1 MRKQIVHNAHVV
13 AELEQRGAV
22 FVDEVDEVPPGATVI
37 FSAHGV
43 SPAVRAAAERRLD
56 VIDATCPLVAKVHAE
71 ARRFAAPGFDIV
83 LVGHEGHEE
92 VEGTFGE
99 APERT
104 HVIAHARRTSQR
116 LQRRGSRAR
125 SPT

>member
-1 MRKQIVHNAHVV
+1 MPR
-13 AELEQRGAV
+13 
-22 FVDEVDEVPPGATVI
+22 GATVI

-43 SPAVRAAAERRLD
+43 SPAVRAAAAERGLD

-71 ARRFAAPGFDIV
+71 ARRFAAAGFDIV

-99 APERT
+99 APART
-104 HVIAHARRTSQR
+104 HVIASVEEVDRLSRHRIRT
-116 LQRRGSRAR
+116 A